1 MTFFYIIQALLPLP
15 ERPMILLTELHYHP
29 PAALFAELLRADGI
43 LLEAHEHYRKQ
54 TYRNRCLI
62 RTAQGVKPLTV
73 PVLDG
78 NRAEKVSVSAIEIDY
93 RQNWIHQHWRTLQ
106 TAYGNS
112 PYFEYYADYLHDIYV
127 SKPALLF
134 DLNQQFLR
142 LLLKCFRITLP
153 LHLTT
158 EYRAD
163 YSTTSHLSNFPPS
176 YPVLDRRD
184 WLTPKAVIKTPEP
197 DTPAASELVRPYPQV
212 FGPGFE
218 PCLSVLDLLFSQGPA
233 AGSFFNVQ

>member
-1 MTFFYIIQALLPLP
+1 MIILS
-15 ERPMILLTELHYHP
+15 ELHYHP
-29 PAALFAELLRADGI
+29 PAALFATLMHADGL

-62 RTAQGVKPLTV
+62 RTAQGVQPLTV
-73 PVLDG
+73 PVIDG
-78 NRAEKVSVSAIEIDY
+78 NRAEKVSISAIEIDY
-93 RQNWIHQHWRTLQ
+93 RQNWIHRHWRTLQ

-142 LLLKCFRITLP
+142 LLLKCFRLTLP
-153 LHLTT
+153 VQLTT
-158 EYRAD
+158 KYHAYYPAQPSAD
-163 YSTTSHLSNFPPS
+163 NTGLLSTQPS
-176 YPVLDRRD
+176 IADRRD
-184 WLTPKAVIKTPEP
+184 WLTPKASVKTPEP
-197 DTPAASELVRPYPQV
+197 DTPAASALVRPYPQV

-218 PCLSVLDLLFSQGPA
+218 PGLSVLDLLFSQGPA
-233 AGSFFNVQ
+233 AGSFFIV

>member
-1 MTFFYIIQALLPLP
+1 
-15 ERPMILLTELHYHP
+15 MIFLTELHYHP
-29 PAALFAELLRADGI
+29 PAALFAALVNADCL

-62 RTAQGVKPLTV
+62 RTAQGVQPLTV

-78 NRAEKVSVSAIEIDY
+78 NRAEKVSVADIEIDY

-112 PYFEYYADYLHDIYV
+112 PYFEYYADYLNDIYV
-127 SKPALLF
+127 GKPVLLF
-134 DLNQQFLR
+134 DLNLQFLR
-142 LLLKCFRITLP
+142 LLLRCFRLTLP

-158 EYRAD
+158 EYQVA
-163 YSTTSHLSNFPPS
+163 YPIPS
-176 YPVLDRRD
+176 SFVNSATITAEFTQPIIVDRRD
-184 WLTPKAVIKTPEP
+184 WLTPKPVTQSLKP
-197 DTPAASELVRPYPQV
+197 DTPAVQSLVRPYPQV

-218 PCLSVLDLLFSQGPA
+218 PGLSVLDLLFSQGPA
-233 AGSFFNVQ
+233 AGNFLI

>member
-1 MTFFYIIQALLPLP
+1 
-15 ERPMILLTELHYHP
+15 MILLTELHYHP

-62 RTAQGVKPLTV
+62 RTAQGVQQLTV

-78 NRAEKVSVSAIEIDY
+78 NRAEKVSVAEIEVDY
-93 RQNWIHQHWRTLQ
+93 RQNWIHRHWRTLQ

-127 SKPALLF
+127 NKPALLF

-153 LHLTT
+153 LQLTT
-158 EYRAD
+158 EYHARYPAQPSAD
-163 YSTTSHLSNFPPS
+163 NAGLLAAHPS
-176 YPVLDRRD
+176 IADRRD
-184 WLTPKAVIKTPEP
+184 WLTPKAAPKTPEP
-197 DTPAASELVRPYPQV
+197 DTPAASALVRPYPQV

-218 PCLSVLDLLFSQGPA
+218 PGLSVLDLLFSQGPA
-233 AGSFFNVQ
+233 AGRYLQ